1 MIEISGNSLHRI
13 DLLTTKDGDPVP
25 ADSEPSYTVYD
36 ADSGVELVSG
46 VSVEDTEDVGRYYF
60 YIDSDVTS
68 VDRTI
73 KTVWSFS
80 LLDKDYQ
87 SIEYTSISVPYVDRE
102 EIITELG
109 LGSEPQD
116 LNYFPESKIR
126 IAERVA
132 RLQINNYTG
141 RNFNSRSGSQVT
153 YGMGSDT
160 IIFPERMSSFT
171 KLEQDDVVIYDP
183 ENGIN
188 TLGYDIEL
196 TETGQGLRIKNSSQM
211 DVTENPPMSYTA
223 PFRLRFI
230 NGSRYKVYGV
240 LGYPYIPLE
249 VKQAALLLISDN
261 LYNDALW
268 RQKYIAEFD
277 TGQMKV
283 KLRDTAFTGTGNLL
297 ADDLLDQ
304 FKITGI
310 VVI

>member
-1 MIEISGNSLHRI
+1 MIEIPGNSLHRI
-13 DLLTTKDGDPVP
+13 DLLTTKDGDPID
-25 ADSEPSYTVYD
+25 ADQEPTYEVFD
-36 ADSGVELVSG
+36 ADSGESLVSG
-46 VSVEDTEDVGRYYF
+46 TAAVDTEDVGRYFF

-73 KTVWSFS
+73 KTVWTFEI
-80 LLDKDYQ
+80 LGKEYQ
-87 SIEYTSISVPYVDRE
+87 TIEYTSISVPYVDKE
-102 EIITELG
+102 EIIAELG
-109 LGSEPQD
+109 LGAEPQD

-126 IAERVA
+126 IAERIA

-141 RNFNSRSGSQVT
+141 RNFTSRSGSQVT

-160 IIFPERMSSFT
+160 ILFPEKMSSFA

-188 TLGYDIEL
+188 TLGYDMEL
-196 TETGQGLRIKNSSQM
+196 TETGQGIRIKNSSQM

-223 PFRLRFI
+223 PFKLRFI
-230 NGSRYKVYGV
+230 NGSRYKVYGI

-261 LYNDALW
+261 LYNDSLW
-268 RQKYIAEFD
+268 RQKYISEFD